1 MHKKH
6 HISATLRSC
15 LVMEERSIINVTL
28 KRLNIHTDIRKSFK
42 GQLKGKWLC
51 CVRSYRLSSV
61 STKQGVV
68 DVCCDQ
74 VDVEAVRK
82 LPLLISAITDK
93 EGIQSLDTLRWK
105 ELTVTDM
112 SNFIVRVLESSS
124 GKTRIVK
131 LNDDSFITLAFKRD
145 AA

>member
-1 MHKKH
+1 
-6 HISATLRSC
+6 
-15 LVMEERSIINVTL
+15 MEEERNIINVTL

-42 GQLKGKWLC
+42 GELKGKWLC

-61 STKQGVV
+61 STKQRVV

-74 VDVEAVRK
+74 VDLEVVRK

-93 EGIQSLDTLRWK
+93 EEIQSFDTLRWK
-105 ELTVTDM
+105 ELTVTNM

-131 LNDDSFITLAFKRD
+131 LNDNSFITLAFKKD
-145 AA
+145 ATQ